1 VDLHVT
7 LASAPPVTFP
17 VREIVVDTTAIP
29 TGAALAERL
38 RAAGYSGPFTVDGT
52 PLGNI
57 TPSGAAFPP
66 GSVIVSGEHER
77 PSKRTRLPHV
87 VFVVHSGPD
96 AGQVIPLTRGRY
108 TIGRAS
114 NDIVVSDPGLSRDHA
129 LLTVGED
136 SILIE
141 DLGSVNGSFVD
152 GAAVTE
158 ASISVSSCLRFGASR
173 CSVALVDEQGWMPE
187 VGQEILE
194 PVPVGCELPKRPSKV
209 LVLTALL
216 PLVLGVVL
224 ALTTGMWFFLAFSGL
239 SAVTGLIPLLTYRRS
254 HISFTAALRDA
265 AERDRCRRMAATPDP
280 GQSAL
285 DALRSAEQPPPED
298 APTGQP
304 RPDVILL
311 RLGTA
316 HQRASVS
323 VERPDKTFEPPLLRD
338 VPLLLC
344 RPPSA
349 SGGTTAFTV
358 AGEPDA
364 VRGLMRALLL
374 QTAHPLSGTPRVVCW
389 GAAYDLP
396 HHARFLPNVVLTHD
410 PVVLAQL
417 AHQTGVL
424 LVFHVSDDVPEL
436 VGASTVLAVRF
447 LPGDRAAPGPS
458 ASLATGKD
466 SCLMLSADAA
476 LVRLDGIEYEAIP
489 DGVSERTFER
499 TARALAR
506 AANRTSP
513 PTHRR
518 NDAAAGAAAHSLP
531 PACASLWS
539 KDFCPDTLHSLVPDQ
554 WANADPERP
563 TAHLGRSAAGPLSI
577 DLVRDGP
584 HLVVAG
590 TTGSGKSEF
599 LRTLVLGLA
608 LDQPPEHLTFLLI
621 DYKGGSGLGAL
632 ASLPHCVGSL
642 TDLSSEST
650 ARALTSLRAELRRRE
665 ALCATSGVDDLD
677 ALRRASPSS
686 CPPRLVVVID
696 EFRILSD
703 DVPTAVPDL
712 MKMAALGRSL
722 GVHLV
727 LATQRVQGAVTPD
740 LRANITSSILLRV
753 QTAMESHDLLGSG
766 VAADIPVHS
775 PGRAYLRRGAE
786 VPIAFQ
792 IATSSNLPVHTD
804 TPGWQDFASY
814 LGAPSSSEPHR
825 CGTGRVDPHPALHDG
840 PTPVAL
846 HTGSTT
852 TATAPGSASRRN
864 VLERAVAAIVDVAGG
879 PAVERPRRPV
889 LAPLPALLLSAA
901 CRAYPPVS
909 MPATRGSSS
918 SLNPATA
925 LGVIDLPE
933 RQDQR
938 SLDWRPG
945 EHSHLALV
953 GLPGSGA
960 AEALANVIKGLPAA
974 DPDVHLYLLDGD
986 GTLADCAAGPHVGAY
1001 VEAGESNRAARVL
1014 ERLAALPAQRS
1025 ARKAC
1030 IILAVTGWGR
1040 WSSRFRQG
1048 RLARAEEDLHAL
1060 IRDGAGYGVTV
1071 LIDGDRELTASR
1083 FFALIPNRI
1092 YLPLG
1097 AHQETTMAWP
1107 KIPPVDAGIGRGFA
1121 QGPVTGTWG
1130 DGICQLV
1137 VSSSAGDE
1145 PVIAPALAPFPV
1157 HPLPRSVGAEELQ
1170 AAMSGVGVTS
1180 RNGTT
1185 LALGLH
1191 GDDLQP
1197 YCVELRSGEVFLLLG
1212 HAASGR
1218 TNALSVLR
1226 SSAARLQ
1233 PRPNLLAPPNGVSV
1247 SEATRYW
1254 RGVLEHPS
1262 STMVPKCLLLVDDA
1276 DRLPA
1281 DVQQMLSG
1289 LVALGAAAV
1298 LAAAPSS
1305 SLMARVPLSLQARG
1319 MGCGVILSPRS
1330 SADGDFF
1337 GVRLDLDAAGI
1348 PGRGYAC
1355 GPFGVKEVQI
1365 AHAPREVSGPS
1376 TADPAPRPVPTAF
1389 SRGRPSAP

>member
-1 VDLHVT
+1 MDLHVT
-7 LASAPPVTFP
+7 LASAPPVAFP
-17 VREIVVDTTAIP
+17 VREIVVDTTTIP
-29 TGAALAERL
+29 TGAALVERL
-38 RAAGYSGPFTVDGT
+38 QVAGYAGPFTVDGT
-52 PLGNI
+52 PLGAI
-57 TPSGAAFPP
+57 TPYGAAFPP
-66 GSVIVSGEHER
+66 GSVIVSGEPER
-77 PSKRTRLPHV
+77 PSKRTRLPHL

-96 AGQVIPLTRGRY
+96 AGQVVPLTRGSY

-114 NDIVVSDPGLSRDHA
+114 NDIIVSDPGLSRDHA

-152 GAAVTE
+152 GEAITE

-173 CSVALVDEQGWMPE
+173 CSVALVDEQGWIPG
-187 VGQEILE
+187 VPQEILE
-194 PVPVGCELPKRPSKV
+194 PVPVGCELPKRPSKI

-239 SAVTGLIPLLTYRRS
+239 SAVTGLVPLLTYRRNF
-254 HISFTAALRDA
+254 IGFTAALKDS
-265 AERDRCRRMAATPDP
+265 AEHDRCRRMVATPDP

-285 DALRSAEQPPPED
+285 DALRTADQPSPAD

-316 HQRASVS
+316 HQPACVS
-323 VERPDKTFEPPLLRD
+323 VERADNTFAPPLLRD

-344 RPPSA
+344 SPPSER
-349 SGGTTAFTV
+349 GGTTAFTV

-374 QTAHPLSGTPRVVCW
+374 QAAHPRSGTPRVVCW

-396 HHARFLPNVVLTHD
+396 HHARFLPNVLLTHD
-410 PVVLAQL
+410 PDVLAQL
-417 AHQTGVL
+417 ARQAGVL

-436 VGASTVLAVRF
+436 VGASTVVAVRF
-447 LPGDRAAPGPS
+447 LPGDRATPGPS
-458 ASLATGKD
+458 ASIATGEE
-466 SCLMLSADAA
+466 SCLMLSAATA

-506 AANRTSP
+506 TAVKTSP
-513 PTHRR
+513 STHRR
-518 NDAAAGAAAHSLP
+518 NDAAAGAAPHSLP
-531 PACASLWS
+531 PASASMWS
-539 KDFCPDTLHSLVPDQ
+539 GDFSPDTLRSLVPDQ
-554 WANADPERP
+554 WAHADPERP

-577 DLVRDGP
+577 DLVKDGP

-608 LDQPPEHLTFLLI
+608 LNQPPEHLTFLLI

-632 ASLPHCVGSL
+632 ASLPHCVGTL

-650 ARALTSLRAELRRRE
+650 ARALTSLRAELRRGE
-665 ALCATSGVDDLD
+665 ALCAASSADDLD
-677 ALRRASPSS
+677 ALRRVSPSS

-703 DVPTAVPDL
+703 DVPTAVSDL

-740 LRANITSSILLRV
+740 LRTNITSSILLRV

-766 VAADIPVHS
+766 VAAAIPVEC

-792 IATSSNLPVHTD
+792 IATSSSLPVPTD
-804 TPGWQDFASY
+804 TPGWQDFATY
-814 LGAPSSSEPHR
+814 LGAQSSSVPHR
-825 CGTGRVDPHPALHDG
+825 SDTHLVDPRSASHEGSNPIAL
-840 PTPVAL
+840 PI
-846 HTGSTT
+846 GSRT
-852 TATAPGSASRRN
+852 TATAPGPGSKGN
-864 VLERAVAAIVDVAGG
+864 ILERAVAALVDVAGG
-879 PAVERPRRPV
+879 SGVDRPRRPV
-889 LAPLPALLLSAA
+889 LAPLPALLTSAA
-901 CRAYPPVS
+901 CRAFPPVS
-909 MPATRGSSS
+909 APGTEGSSA
-918 SLNPATA
+918 LNNPAIA

-938 SLDWRPG
+938 SLDWHPG

-953 GLPGSGA
+953 GLSGSGA
-960 AEALANVIKGLPAA
+960 AEALATVIRGLPAA
-974 DPDVHLYLLDGD
+974 DPDIHLYLLDGD
-986 GTLADCAAGPHVGAY
+986 RTLADCAAGPHVGAY
-1001 VEAGESNRAARVL
+1001 VEAGESKRAARVL
-1014 ERLAALPAQRS
+1014 ERLAALPARRS
-1025 ARKAC
+1025 DRTTC
-1030 IILAVTGWGR
+1030 IVLAVTGWGR
-1040 WSSRFRQG
+1040 WCSQFRQG

-1060 IRDGAGYGVTV
+1060 IRDGAGCGVTV

-1097 AHQETTMAWP
+1097 AHQETTMTWP
-1107 KIPPVDAGIGRGFA
+1107 KLPPVDAAIGRGFA
-1121 QGPVTGTWG
+1121 QGPVTGAAG

-1137 VSSSAGDE
+1137 ISSSAGDE
-1145 PVIAPALAPFPV
+1145 PVIAPALSPFPV
-1157 HPLPRSVGAEELQ
+1157 YPLPRSVSADEFQ
-1170 AAMSGVGVTS
+1170 AALSGLGAA
-1180 RNGTT
+1180 GLDGMT

-1191 GDDLQP
+1191 GDDLLP
-1197 YCVELRSGEVFLLLG
+1197 YCVALRSGEVFLLLG

-1226 SSAARLQ
+1226 SSAARLL

-1247 SEATRYW
+1247 SEATTYW
-1254 RGVLEHPS
+1254 RGVSENPS
-1262 STMVPKCLLLVDDA
+1262 GADLQSCLLLVDDA
-1276 DRLPA
+1276 DQLPA
-1281 DVQQMLSG
+1281 DVQQKLSG
-1289 LVALGAAAV
+1289 LVARGAAAV
-1298 LAAAPSS
+1298 LAAAPSA
-1305 SLMARVPLSLQARG
+1305 SLMTRVPLSLQARG
-1319 MGCGVILSPRS
+1319 TGRGLILSPQS
-1330 SADGDFF
+1330 SADGDFL

-1348 PGRGYAC
+1348 PGRGHAC

-1365 AHAPREVSGPS
+1365 AHAPCDVGGSS
-1376 TADPAPRPVPTAF
+1376 TAIHALRPIPTAF